1 MAGAYGEDADGPI
14 DLLADLARA
23 TDPALR
29 AKARR
34 LAVRLL
40 VPPARAGETQRRG
53 SSRLATVAGEGL
65 DLDLDATLERSLEHR
80 PIRAEDLRWRGWRS
94 PARAHRAA
102 GRRVRVGGR
111 EAAHHRGDHGRRA
124 GGGPAHRRR
133 ARRRSRSGRARWCC
147 ATCTPP
153 PPPSAVLDSL
163 LDLRGGSTTDL
174 ALGLRT
180 ALAQATAARVPHA
193 DVLVLTDGAWN
204 EGEDPAPIA
213 GASGAA
219 RVHTLVTVDDEE
231 ARTSCARLAAAGGG
245 RSVPLHRPRTPRR
258 PCGPC
263 CAERSHRP
271 ATARTCASRSVASS
285 ARRRGRS
292 GGARRR
298 GGPWG
303 RAPRDAAA
311 RGVEHGDGARGPRRR
326 TPAASRAATP
336 KVATRSGGAAQNA
349 AAARRGAA
357 RRRRGAGGASARR
370 GEPLA
375 EQGLGGQGHRDAGG
389 GGPVGQAGEQGA
401 GGVVRVGGIEAQ
413 PALVEA
419 RHEAEAPAVAATSQ
433 AAAGVRRQ
441 HPTSTW
447 RDGRA
452 RTASA

>member
-1 MAGAYGEDADGPI
+1 VSDPREVEQLLRDQARRTETRADLQRRHDDLEQVTPTVGVLDEAAMAGAYDADPDAAV

-94 PARAHRAA
+94 PARALVLLVDASGSVAGKPLTTAVTTAGALAA
-102 GRRVRVGGR
+102 GLRTDDELAVVAFWSRAVVLRHLHSP
-111 EAAHHRGDHGRRA
+111 AA
-124 GGGPAHRRR
+124 
-133 ARRRSRSGRARWCC
+133 
-147 ATCTPP
+147 
-153 PPPSAVLDSL
+153 PSAVLDAL

-245 RSVPLHRPRTPRR
+245 RSVALHRP
-258 PCGPC
+258 
-263 CAERSHRP
+263 S
-271 ATARTCASRSVASS
+271 
-285 ARRRGRS
+285 
-292 GGARRR
+292 
-298 GGPWG
+298 
-303 RAPRDAAA
+303 DA
-311 RGVEHGDGARGPRRR
+311 
-326 TPAASRAATP
+326 PAAVRA
-336 KVATRSGGAAQNA
+336 VLR
-349 AAARRGAA
+349 
-357 RRRRGAGGASARR
+357 
-370 GEPLA
+370 
-375 EQGLGGQGHRDAGG
+375 
-389 GGPVGQAGEQGA
+389 
-401 GGVVRVGGIEAQ
+401 
-413 PALVEA
+413 
-419 RHEAEAPAVAATSQ
+419 
-433 AAAGVRRQ
+433 
-441 HPTSTW
+441 
-447 RDGRA
+447 
-452 RTASA
+452 